1 MVMYIDTYG
10 LVDGDMD
17 GLKDGDTDLIVD
29 CYVDGLVDGDTDGLL
44 DCAKSDHIKK
54 MVNPQ
59 E

>member
-29 CYVDGLVDGDTDGLL
+29 CYVDGL
-44 DCAKSDHIKK
+44 
-54 MVNPQ
+54 
-59 E
+59 